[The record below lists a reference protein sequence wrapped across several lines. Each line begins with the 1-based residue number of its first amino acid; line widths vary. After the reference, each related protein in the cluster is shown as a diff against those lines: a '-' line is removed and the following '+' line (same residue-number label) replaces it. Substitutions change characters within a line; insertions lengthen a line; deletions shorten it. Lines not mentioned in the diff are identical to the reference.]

1 MFTADIGGT
10 IRHGDSERMIQ
21 IIENQKCVV
30 DNLVRKGALREEA
43 ERFFMPDPPFLSV
56 KNEFKTG

>member
-43 ERFFMPDPPFLSV
+43 ERFFMP
-56 KNEFKTG
+56 EIRE